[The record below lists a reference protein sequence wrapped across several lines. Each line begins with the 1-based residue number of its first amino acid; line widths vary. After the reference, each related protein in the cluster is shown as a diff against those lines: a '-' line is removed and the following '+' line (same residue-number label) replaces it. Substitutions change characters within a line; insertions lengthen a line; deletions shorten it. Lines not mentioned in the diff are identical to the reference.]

1 MFVTRVVVLFCMV
14 SSAHAQSV
22 APVAPGSIAEPE
34 LVRRLSRSEEIRLAR
49 SAAPPAVSADAG
61 VMVLEGDRFVEAER
75 GASGVTCL
83 VARSEPKSLEPICY
97 DPEASRTWLPIDIQS
112 TEQRLAGRTRAE
124 IKADVAEG
132 LRTGR
137 FRLPS
142 RPALAYMLSAAQDL
156 YDEEGKQAGA
166 WHPHLMIWTPH
177 LTAQDLGLPT
187 GGSVRHVMV
196 FESGTPMAQ
205 IVIPVPNAVTP

>member
-1 MFVTRVVVLFCMV
+1 MFATPLIVLLLMA
-14 SSAHAQSV
+14 SSAHAQSPAKV
-22 APVAPGSIAEPE
+22 APVSTTEPVP
-34 LVRRLSRSEEIRLAR
+34 VRRLVRGEEIRLAR
-49 SAAPPAVSADAG
+49 SAAPPAVSAHAN
-61 VMVLEGDRFVEAER
+61 VMVLEANRFVQAER
-75 GASGVTCL
+75 GTSGVTCL
-83 VARSEPKSLEPICY
+83 VSRSEPQSLEPICY

-112 TEQRLAGRTRAE
+112 TEGRLDGRTRAE

-142 RPALAYMLSAAQDL
+142 RPVLAYMLSAAQDL
-156 YDEEGKQAGA
+156 YDEQGNHAGA

-177 LTAQDLGLPT
+177 LTEADLGVPAE
-187 GGSVRHVMV
+187 GSVRHVMV